1 MSDINLIISATDKA
15 TPVLKRVN
23 KQVDKFSRKSKKA
36 TSSGMAMGKMLKM
49 AGAAALALG
58 LARVVSSTVKTIA
71 QFDSLKA
78 MLKTVT
84 GSADGALVAFEQIK
98 KFTAETPFQLGE
110 VTNAFSILKRNG
122 IDTTTSS
129 LTAFG
134 NIAAAN
140 GKTFEQFA
148 EALGDAVTG
157 EFERMK
163 EFGIKVK
170 KEGENMVAYMGS
182 TQIGVSDSAEGI
194 IEIFKTLGAE
204 GGRYAT
210 GLADQADTIGGKWSN
225 LQDAMAQFQADI
237 GEGGLNTVL
246 KEVTVGLGDMFNS
259 SGDLAKQIGAGL
271 GAAIRTTMFYFKS
284 LGIIAQTV
292 FNGIAEIAQWIGSKI
307 SEPVRKAVNFIGGLL
322 ATLYD
327 KFADAWV
334 MISGLVRNVINN
346 ISNTLEVWFKNAK
359 ALIVNLPDIFSDVWT
374 EILRVVPLFGKTL
387 LDQIINISKTLY
399 ANIKIAVGNISEAFN
414 LAFDTVVKSVPLF
427 GKALIQQII
436 HIGKTFYN
444 NIKIA
449 VKNAPEAFSRA
460 FETIVKGV
468 PLFGKALILQIIDV
482 GKYLLLN
489 VKEIVT
495 NLPQM
500 FNRAWE
506 AISQSVVNFGS
517 AIVDQFAGVG
527 KAVKM
532 AWDAIWSDDISMAD
546 AYDQLTKNQF
556 SSDKFKIDV
565 TPFLGVEFKELE
577 NQFKGLS
584 LDLPES
590 TFESFEKLE
599 NQFKGLSIDLPE
611 STFKAFEKIDNL
623 FAGKDFTMD
632 IGLDDILLNSEEIM
646 RIMNQDRTGDFLS
659 SEWVMGAVEGLKTIT
674 DAALNITPMGM
685 FKEFT
690 KQYDALI
697 AEGVANQK
705 ALEMAIKRTEAAQK
719 SLNNTNNNETVE
731 AMANVTDS
739 IMDQHNALN
748 QVEYKWTEFEL
759 AARDAA
765 TTIKSGLENMA
776 GEMTDI
782 FYDMFSGVVGVMEGL
797 RSIAASIFKMIA
809 KAIINTM
816 IVKPI
821 ISLMTGGLSNLIPGL
836 AGGGLAAGGN
846 STLVGERGPEIIT
859 PAGNTRVF
867 SSSQS
872 EQMLGDNGMSDPLT
886 VNFNLNAVSTRDGIE
901 FLLENKNTM
910 ISVIQEAYH
919 TRGRAGPLG

>member
-15 TPVLKRVN
+15 TPTLKRVN
-23 KQVDKFSRKSKKA
+23 KQVDKFSRKAKKA
-36 TSSGMAMGKMLKM
+36 TTSGMAMGKMM
-49 AGAAALALG
+49 RFAGAAVLAMG
-58 LARVVSSTVKTIA
+58 LARLASSTVKTIA

-122 IDTTTSS
+122 IDTTTES

-194 IEIFKTLGAE
+194 IEIFKKLGAE

-210 GLADQADTIGGKWSN
+210 GLADQAETIGGKWSN
-225 LQDAMAQFQADI
+225 LQDAMSQFQADI

-271 GAAIRTTMFYFKS
+271 GASIRVAMFYFKN
-284 LGIIAQTV
+284 LGLIVQTV
-292 FNGIAEIAQWIGSKI
+292 INGVAELFGWVRSKI
-307 SEPVRKAVNFIGGLL
+307 EDPIRLAVNTIGGFL

-327 KFADAWV
+327 KFADAFV
-334 MISGLVRNVINN
+334 MISGLARTAINN

-359 ALIVNLPDIFSDVWT
+359 AIITNFPELFKRAWE
-374 EILRVVPLFGKTL
+374 EISRVAPEFGKAL
-387 LDQIINISKTLY
+387 VAQIINIGETIVKNFKITVR
-399 ANIKIAVGNISEAFN
+399 NIPKAFN
-414 LAFDTVVKSVPLF
+414 LMYEAVIQGVPLF
-427 GKALIQQII
+427 GKALVKQII
-436 HIGKTFYN
+436 NIGKVFYN

-449 VKNAPEAFSRA
+449 VKNVPEAFNLA
-460 FETIVKGV
+460 FEAIVKGV
-468 PLFGKALILQIIDV
+468 PLFGKALIAQIIEV
-482 GKYLLLN
+482 GKYLMMN
-489 VKEIVT
+489 ITEIVT
-495 NLPQM
+495 NMPQM

-506 AISQSVVNFGS
+506 SISQSVVNFGS

-527 KAVKM
+527 KAVKT
-532 AWDAIWSDDISMAD
+532 AWDAIWSDEISMKD
-546 AYDQLTKNQF
+546 AYDQLMTNQF
-556 SSDKFKIDV
+556 SSDKFVLDL
-565 TPFLGVEFKELE
+565 TPFVGVEFKELE
-577 NQFKGLS
+577 NTFKGLE
-584 LDLPES
+584 LQLPDT
-590 TFESFEKLE
+590 TFEQFQELE
-599 NQFKGLSIDLPE
+599 NQFKGLTLDLPA
-611 STFKAFEKIDNL
+611 TTFEKFKSIDNL
-623 FAGKDFTMD
+623 FEGKNFAMD
-632 IGLDDILLNSEEIM
+632 IGLDDILLNADAIM
-646 RIMNQDRTGDFLS
+646 KIMNQDRTGDFLS
-659 SEWVMGAVEGLKTIT
+659 TEWVMGAIEGLKTIT
-674 DAALNITPMGM
+674 EATMNISPVGI

-690 KQYDALI
+690 KQYDLLI
-697 AEGVANQK
+697 ADGVANQK

-719 SLNNTNNNETVE
+719 SLNETNNTETVE
-731 AMANVTDS
+731 AMKNVTDS
-739 IMDQHNALN
+739 IFDQHNALN
-748 QVEYKWTEFEL
+748 TVEYKWTEFEL

-765 TTIKSGLENMA
+765 TTIMDGLSKMA
-776 GEMTDI
+776 GEMTDV

-872 EQMLGDNGMSDPLT
+872 EKMMGDNGMSDPLT

>member
-23 KQVDKFSRKSKKA
+23 RQVDRFSAKSKRA
-36 TSSGMAMGKMLKM
+36 TSSGMAMGKMMKM
-49 AGAAALALG
+49 AGAAALAIG
-58 LARVVSSTVKTIA
+58 LTRVVSSTIKTIA

-122 IDTTTSS
+122 IDTTTES

-170 KEGENMVAYMGS
+170 KEGDQMVAFMGS

-194 IEIFKTLGAE
+194 IEIFKKLGAE

-225 LQDAMAQFQADI
+225 LQDAMAQFQADV

-246 KEVTVGLGDMFNS
+246 KEITVGLGDMFNS
-259 SGDLAKQIGAGL
+259 TGDLAKQIGAGL
-271 GAAIRTTMFYFKS
+271 GAAIRTAMFYFKS
-284 LGIIAQTV
+284 LGIIVQTV
-292 FNGIAEIAQWIGSKI
+292 FNGIAEIAAWVGGMIE
-307 SEPVRKAVNFIGGLL
+307 EPVRKAVNFIGGLL
-322 ATLYD
+322 ATLYN
-327 KFADAWV
+327 KFADAFV
-334 MISGLVRNVINN
+334 MISSVARTAINN
-346 ISNTLEVWFKNAK
+346 ISNTIEIWFKNTK
-359 ALIVNLPDIFSDVWT
+359 AIVQNFPELFSQAWE
-374 EILRVVPLFGKTL
+374 EISRVAPMFGKTL
-387 LDQIINISKTLY
+387 
-399 ANIKIAVGNISEAFN
+399 IA
-414 LAFDTVVKSVPLF
+414 
-427 GKALIQQII
+427 QII
-436 HIGKTFYN
+436 HIGQSLVDNF
-444 NIKIA
+444 KIA
-449 VKNAPEAFSRA
+449 IGNIPEAFNLMYEA
-460 FETIVKGV
+460 VVQGV
-468 PLFGKALILQIIDV
+468 PLFGKALIKQIINIGKTFTANIGIAVKNAPAAFNLAFETIVQSVPLFGTALIKQIIEV
-482 GKYLLLN
+482 GKYLITN

-517 AIVDQFAGVG
+517 AIVNQFTSIG
-527 KAVKM
+527 KAVKT
-532 AWDAIWSDDISMAD
+532 AWKAIWSDEISWED
-546 AYDQLTKNQF
+546 AFDELMKNQF
-556 SSDKFKIDV
+556 SADKFKLDLTDFV
-565 TPFLGVEFKELE
+565 GVEFKGLENQFKGLKLDLPETTFDQFQELE

-584 LDLPES
+584 LDLPDA
-590 TFESFEKLE
+590 TFQK
-599 NQFKGLSIDLPE
+599 FKE
-611 STFKAFEKIDNL
+611 IDNL
-623 FAGKDFTMD
+623 FAGKDFSID
-632 IGLDDILLNSEEIM
+632 IGLDDVLLNADEIM

-659 SEWVMGAVEGLKTIT
+659 TEWVMGAVEGLKTIS
-674 DAALNITPMGM
+674 DAAMNVTPMGM

-690 KQYDALI
+690 KQYDLLI

-719 SLNNTNNNETVE
+719 SLNDTNNNETTE

-739 IMDQHNALN
+739 IMDQHMALN
-748 QVEYKWTEFEL
+748 KVEYKWTEFEL

-765 TTIKSGLENMA
+765 MAIKSGLENMA
-776 GEMTDI
+776 GEMTDV
-782 FYDMFSGVVGVMEGL
+782 FYDMFSGVVGVMDGL
-797 RSIAASIFKMIA
+797 RSIAQSIFKMIA

-821 ISLMTGGLSNLIPGL
+821 ISMMTGGLSSLIPGL

-846 STLVGERGPEIIT
+846 ATLVGENGPEIIA
-859 PAGNTRVF
+859 PAGNSRVF
-867 SSSQS
+867 SNSQS
-872 EQMLGDNGMSDPLT
+872 ERMMGGQDMSEPLT

-919 TRGRAGPLG
+919 NRGRAGPLG

>member
-36 TSSGMAMGKMLKM
+36 TRSGLAMGKMMKM
-49 AGAAALALG
+49 AGAAALAIG
-58 LARVVSSTVKTIA
+58 LARVATSTVKTIA

-122 IDTTTSS
+122 IDTSTQS

-194 IEIFKTLGAE
+194 IDIFKELGAE

-210 GLADQADTIGGKWSN
+210 GLADQAATIGGKWSN

-246 KEVTVGLGDMFNS
+246 KEVTMGLGDMFNS

-271 GAAIRTTMFYFKS
+271 GAAIRTIMHWFKS
-284 LGIIAQTV
+284 WGIIAQVV
-292 FNGIAEIAQWIGSKI
+292 FNAIADLAHWVGGKI
-307 SEPVRKAVNFIGGLL
+307 SAPVRKAVDFIGGLL
-322 ATLYD
+322 ATLYN
-327 KFADAWV
+327 KFADAFV
-334 MISGLVRNVINN
+334 MISSLARTAINN
-346 ISNTLEVWFKNAK
+346 ISNTIEVWFKNAK
-359 ALIVNLPDIFSDVWT
+359 AIIQNFPELFRRAWEEISRVAPEFGRTLIA
-374 EILRVVPLFGKTL
+374 
-387 LDQIINISKTLY
+387 QIINIGETIVK
-399 ANIKIAVGNISEAFN
+399 NFKIAVRNIPKVFN
-414 LAFDTVVKSVPLF
+414 LMYEAVIQGVPLF
-427 GKALIQQII
+427 GKALIDQII
-436 HIGKTFYN
+436 NLGKVFYN

-449 VKNAPEAFSRA
+449 VKNAPEAFNLA

-468 PLFGKALILQIIDV
+468 PLFGKALIDQIVQV
-482 GKYLLLN
+482 GKFLMTN
-489 VKEIVT
+489 ITEIVT
-495 NLPQM
+495 NMPQM

-527 KAVKM
+527 KAVKL
-532 AWDAIWSDDISMAD
+532 AWDAIWSDEISMKD
-546 AYDQLTKNQF
+546 AYAQLTKNQF
-556 SSDKFKIDV
+556 SSDKFTLDL
-565 TPFLGVEFKELE
+565 TPFVGVEFKELENSFEGLKLNLPATTFEDFEKLE

-584 LDLPES
+584 LDLPAT
-590 TFESFEKLE
+590 TFEK
-599 NQFKGLSIDLPE
+599 FK
-611 STFKAFEKIDNL
+611 KIDNL
-623 FAGKDFTMD
+623 FAGKDFSMD

-646 RIMNQDRTGDFLS
+646 KIMNQDRTGDFLS
-659 SEWVMGAVEGLKTIT
+659 QEWVMGAVEGLKTISEE
-674 DAALNITPMGM
+674 LVNVSPIGM

-690 KQYDALI
+690 KQYDLLI

-719 SLNNTNNNETVE
+719 SLNDTNNNETTE

-739 IMDQHNALN
+739 IMDQHMALN

-759 AARDAA
+759 SARDAA
-765 TTIKSGLENMA
+765 TTIMNGLKNMA
-776 GEMTDI
+776 GEMTDV
-782 FYDMFSGVVGVMEGL
+782 FYDMFSGVVGVMDGL
-797 RSIAASIFKMIA
+797 RSIAQSIFKMIA

-821 ISLMTGGLSNLIPGL
+821 IGMLTGGLSSFIPGL
-836 AGGGLAAGGN
+836 ANGGLAAGGN
-846 STLVGERGPEIIT
+846 ATLVGEQGPEIIT
-859 PAGNTRVF
+859 PAGNSRVF
-867 SSSQS
+867 STSQS
-872 EQMLGDNGMSDPLT
+872 ERMMGGQDMSEPLT